1 MRETFSNFQNSYQN
15 FLQKIQFFQVLIN
28 REFLSINRMLFS
40 IDRLEIEQQSNH
52 LKTPTLFFSSFR
64 SIEQKL
70 RPIENPYFRISL
82 RKFQNLNFHFMKQYS
97 LNSNIIITTY
107 PCIYLYIYIYNIFF
121 VKLDVFSFG
130 VIQLEIISRKSN
142 IGFYLAKHAP
152 TLLAYVH
159 FFILLN

>member
-107 PCIYLYIYIYNIFF
+107 PCIYLYIQHILHKSHLLEIYNLIYIYI
-121 VKLDVFSFG
+121 LS
-130 VIQLEIISRKSN
+130 LEIYIRRIMTQFAWVLFIN
-142 IGFYLAKHAP
+142 MF
-152 TLLAYVH
+152 TLTK
-159 FFILLN
+159 I